1 MVTGREEIEKL
12 FAEADKKQIA
22 IPHFNHSDFW
32 DMSFI
37 TEAAG
42 EENSPVIIACLPKV
56 IQAIGIEKL
65 GAVARITMEQSRVPV
80 IYHLDH
86 CHSVEMC
93 MEAVDN
99 GYNSVMIDGADLPL
113 EENIETVRKVVDYAH
128 KRNVHVEAEIGKIKS
143 AGEEGYTPKGELAA
157 LEDARRLAE
166 ETKVDALAVSI
177 GSEHGFYSHAPR
189 LDYELLE
196 KLHKALQLPL
206 VLHGGSGIP
215 REDVRRAIAGGI
227 RKVNVGTQIRY
238 TYMKSVE
245 EAIRMMGAETHTAD
259 IMSEAK
265 KEVKKV
271 LRECIVTCR
280 GEEGAGWR

>member
-1 MVTGREEIEKL
+1 
-12 FAEADKKQIA
+12 
-22 IPHFNHSDFW
+22 
-32 DMSFI
+32 
-37 TEAAG
+37 
-42 EENSPVIIACLPKV
+42 
-56 IQAIGIEKL
+56 
-65 GAVARITMEQSRVPV
+65 
-80 IYHLDH
+80 
-86 CHSVEMC
+86 
-93 MEAVDN
+93 
-99 GYNSVMIDGADLPL
+99 
-113 EENIETVRKVVDYAH
+113 
-128 KRNVHVEAEIGKIKS
+128 
-143 AGEEGYTPKGELAA
+143 
-157 LEDARRLAE
+157 
-166 ETKVDALAVSI
+166 TKVDALAVSI

-245 EAIRMMGAETHTAD
+245 EAIRMMEAETQDAD

>member
-37 TEAAG
+37 TEAAE

-166 ETKVDALAVSI
+166 ETKVDAL
-177 GSEHGFYSHAPR
+177 